1 MANDARRRSRIAI
14 EMPRDPLRD
23 PIQNFFFDPVNN
35 CLTNQVNNF
44 II

>member
-1 MANDARRRSRIAI
+1 MIERAI
-14 EMPRDPLRD
+14 DHARD
-23 PIQNFFFDPVNN
+23 PIQNFFFNSVNN

>member
-1 MANDARRRSRIAI
+1 MKIARMIARSIDHASDAIG
-14 EMPRDPLRD
+14 
-23 PIQNFFFDPVNN
+23 NFFFISLNN